1 MEILV
6 IDDDAEL
13 AALVSRFLQREGYQ
27 VAAAHDGEA
36 GLVEALSGR
45 FDLVVLDVM
54 LPGLDGFSVLRKLR
68 EKSRVPV
75 IMLTARGQDIDRIT
89 GLEMGADDYL
99 PKPFNPHEL
108 VARIKAVFRRSGP
121 GDADTGTR
129 LEVNGVTLDPSSR
142 EVTVDGQRVVLTTIE
157 FDILEMLMRAAGR
170 VLSRDT
176 IVENLYDRKA
186 SGFDQSVNV
195 HISHIRRKLEFDRT
209 LIKTVRGVG
218 YQFCRNAGEAL

>member
-1 MEILV
+1 VEILV
-6 IDDDAEL
+6 VDDDAEL
-13 AALVSRFLQREGYQ
+13 AALVSRFLHREGFT
-27 VAAAHDGEA
+27 VTSVHDGET
-36 GLVEALSGR
+36 GLAEALSGR
-45 FDLVVLDVM
+45 FQLLVLDVM

-68 EKSRVPV
+68 EKSRLPV

-89 GLEMGADDYL
+89 GLELGSDDYL

-108 VARIKAVFRRSGP
+108 VARIKAVLRRLQPSEQQQ
-121 GDADTGTR
+121 TKR
-129 LEVNGVTLDPSSR
+129 LEVNGVVLDAASR
-142 EVTVDGQRVVLTTIE
+142 QVKVDGTPTDLTTIE

-176 IVENLYDRKA
+176 IIENLYDRKA

-195 HISHIRRKLEFDRT
+195 HISHIRRKLEHGRT

-218 YQFCRNAGEAL
+218 YQFCRDAGEAQ